1 MESTGDKIRAFVL
14 ALALHVGLV
23 AVLFLGLWWSR
34 PPQTVS
40 VAGPV
45 IEAVL
50 VTEPGTGRSPPRP
63 SPPRPAPPP
72 KPAPPAPEPEAPPPQ
87 PEPTPSPQQADTPP
101 QPQPQAPVPKP
112 DTREQERV
120 ARLAQQQ
127 AETKAREEAAE
138 RHRQEQILLEQQ
150 AQKEDAER
158 RERLR
163 QQAEER
169 ERKLAD
175 IKRQREAAEK
185 ASRLAQE
192 RLQQLQDRRAPVS
205 APSAAKPEP
214 GPPAPAP
221 ARAGNEGV
229 DESLLGQYI
238 IAIQRAVEH
247 NWLRPETVRPGQPCK
262 IRIRQIVGGEVIGV
276 TMDPSCPYD
285 DLGRRSVEAAVL
297 KAQPLPYTGF
307 ESVFR
312 PDLLFTFVAPEG

>member
-1 MESTGDKIRAFVL
+1 MESTGDKIRALVL
-14 ALALHVGLV
+14 ALALHIGLV
-23 AVLFLGLWWSR
+23 SVLFFGLWWTR
-34 PPQTVS
+34 PPQQLS

-50 VTEPGTGRSPPRP
+50 VTDPGVGHSN
-63 SPPRPAPPP
+63 PRPAPSQPAPAP
-72 KPAPPAPEPEAPPPQ
+72 KPEPTAPEPQAPAPQ
-87 PEPTPSPQQADTPP
+87 PEPASAPQQAEIPP
-101 QPQPQAPVPKP
+101 QPQAQAPVPKP

-127 AETKAREEAAE
+127 AEAKAREEAIE

-150 AQKEDAER
+150 ALKVEAER

-163 QQAEER
+163 REAEER
-169 ERKLAD
+169 DRKLAE
-175 IKRQREAAEK
+175 IRKQREAAEK

-192 RLQQLQDRRAPVS
+192 RLQQLQDHRPTVS
-205 APSAAKPEP
+205 AATAKPEP

-229 DESLLGQYI
+229 DDSLLAQYTL
-238 IAIQRAVEH
+238 AIQRAVEH

-276 TMDPSCPYD
+276 SMDPTCPYD

-312 PDLLFTFVAPEG
+312 PDLVFTFVAPEG